1 MLPLP
6 LTSSAD
12 DSARPLP
19 QTRLPSS
26 SAAFGLYPER
36 SPRRARRVVQYGV
49 PSHDGFSPEVDPL
62 STGELDQLHSR
73 AVYELQRS
81 VADSGAGEIQRLR
94 DLENSRAQHRD
105 ESSRHR
111 RAHPASPMLH
121 DVPAEVVSDEEDDIE
136 IVSSEPASGSTH
148 FLNRSPPCKKRA
160 LSLNMMDI
168 DIPDIAVDHSSP
180 CLSAEPSERCS
191 SPFSAATGPS
201 AYSSDDDMS
210 AADSG
215 APTRYS
221 APHAPGLTNSYAPS
235 SNGSCA
241 SLPPSVFSTTSLP
254 MRGDVHVPVSASRP
268 EKAVAVLTLAMA
280 NGACSID
287 DYSAIQ
293 QMRALDNPHTG
304 DLFH

>member
-1 MLPLP
+1 MLPLS

-12 DSARPLP
+12 GGARP
-19 QTRLPSS
+19 TRLPSS

-36 SPRRARRVVQYGV
+36 SPRRARRVIQRGA
-49 PSHDGFSPEVDPL
+49 PTFDGLSPEIDLL
-62 STGELDQLHSR
+62 SSGELDQLHSR
-73 AVYELQRS
+73 AVSELQRS
-81 VADSGAGEIQRLR
+81 VADSSAGEIQRLR
-94 DLENSRAQHRD
+94 DLENSRAQRCD
-105 ESSRHR
+105 DSSRHR
-111 RAHPASPMLH
+111 RLRPDSPMLR
-121 DVPAEVVSDEEDDIE
+121 DVQAEAVSDEEDDIE
-136 IVSSEPASGSTH
+136 IVSSEPASGSAYFH
-148 FLNRSPPCKKRA
+148 NRSPPCKKRA

-168 DIPDIAVDHSSP
+168 DIPDVAAGHSSP

-215 APTRYS
+215 GPTRYS
-221 APHAPGLTNSYAPS
+221 APHAPGLTHSYTAS
-235 SNGSCA
+235 SNESCA
-241 SLPPSVFSTTSLP
+241 SLSPSGFSPMALP
-254 MRGDVHVPVSASRP
+254 TPGNVHVPVSASRP

-280 NGACSID
+280 NGACSIE

-293 QMRALDNPHTG
+293 QMRALDNSHTG